1 MPGRPCSV
9 AIRRAAL
16 NRLSLIQGGFDI
28 GDGFEQIVGIL
39 LQLCECPY
47 RLFRIDAQ
55 PSMIEKMGLPAGQ
68 HWSAATRSERI
79 EAGRGLRVFCLGMD
93 PRLFFQSASARHQS
107 DNCEKEIG
115 RLWRVGRNDDGLG
128 VALGGDEAGVT
139 PLPSFKLAVEKVP
152 PRRLVCEREQ
162 MAIQPGEKAQSAL
175 RLV

>member
-1 MPGRPCSV
+1 M
-9 AIRRAAL
+9 
-16 NRLSLIQGGFDI
+16 
-28 GDGFEQIVGIL
+28 
-39 LQLCECPY
+39 
-47 RLFRIDAQ
+47 
-55 PSMIEKMGLPAGQ
+55 
-68 HWSAATRSERI
+68 
-79 EAGRGLRVFCLGMD
+79 FCLGMD
-93 PRLFFQSASARHQS
+93 PRLLFQRASARHQS

-115 RLWRVGRNDDGLG
+115 RQWRVGRNDDGLG

>member
-1 MPGRPCSV
+1 
-9 AIRRAAL
+9 
-16 NRLSLIQGGFDI
+16 
-28 GDGFEQIVGIL
+28 
-39 LQLCECPY
+39 
-47 RLFRIDAQ
+47 
-55 PSMIEKMGLPAGQ
+55 MIAGQ

-162 MAIQPGEKAQSAL
+162 MAIQPGEEAQSAL